1 LTLTRNKHIIKGDYK
16 TIIESSMLMKLLKL
30 LITGFLFFLFLF
42 VSTVPSMAAEQ
53 KVIHFTDSQC
63 LVCKELVGYV
73 NGTYDAN
80 EDYIQKMKDVG
91 INVESYD
98 ILTSAENADLFT
110 SYKITYQVDKDA
122 AVPIIFVGDQAF
134 VGLDEIRTNFD
145 NGTIQSLSSEPLLD
159 VTVIEGS
166 TYSNI
171 TGVIGFLTVLAAGF
185 LDGFN
190 PCAIAML
197 LLFVSLLGFSE
208 NKRVLILVSI
218 TYIFALFISYFL
230 IGTFLLNFLIQFK
243 EEAEVINKII
253 SWFVAILCSF
263 LFFFNLYDFFMTR
276 NDRFDKVKNQLPK
289 FIQRFNKKIIKRF
302 TAAINDEEDKKGLV
316 AILGLTFLL
325 GILLSVTELLCTG
338 QIYLGIIY
346 GIHYLDTLYAYI
358 ALISYNIMFV
368 VPLIAIA
375 VIAIRGKGIVSTS
388 NWIREHMHIIKFFN
402 AMLFLIIAAYYFSR
416 IF

>member
-1 LTLTRNKHIIKGDYK
+1 MH
-16 TIIESSMLMKLLKL
+16 MKLPKL
-30 LITGFLFFLFLF
+30 IITGFLLILFLF
-42 VSTVPSMAAEQ
+42 VSPVGTHAQEQ

-63 LVCKELVGYV
+63 IICKELIGYK
-73 NGTYDAN
+73 NGVYN
-80 EDYIQKMKDVG
+80 EDDDYIKKIKDAG
-91 INVESYD
+91 IIVESYD
-98 ILTSAENADLFT
+98 ILTSAVNADLFT
-110 SYKITYQVDKDA
+110 SYKLTYQVDKDA
-122 AVPIIFVGDQAF
+122 AVPIIFAGDQAF
-134 VGLDEIRTNFD
+134 VGLDEIITAYE
-145 NGTIQSLSSEPLLD
+145 NGTIQSLSSDPLLD
-159 VTVIEGS
+159 VSVIEGS
-166 TYSNI
+166 TYNNI
-171 TGVIGFLTVLAAGF
+171 TGILGFLTVLAAGF

-208 NKRVLILVSI
+208 NKRILILVSV

-243 EEAEVINKII
+243 EEAEIINKVV
-253 SWFVAILCSF
+253 SWFVAVLASF
-263 LFFFNLYDFFMTR
+263 LFLFNLYDYFMTKNER
-276 NDRFDKVKNQLPK
+276 YDKVKNQLPK

-302 TAAINDEEDKKGLV
+302 TAVINDETNKKGLISV
-316 AILGLTFLL
+316 LFLTFIL
-325 GILLSVTELLCTG
+325 GILLSVTELICTG

-346 GIHYLDTLYAYI
+346 GIHYLDTVYAYI

-375 VIAIRGKGIVSTS
+375 VIAIKGKGIVSTS

-402 AMLFLIIAAYYFSR
+402 AMLFLIIAIYYFTR

>member
-1 LTLTRNKHIIKGDYK
+1 
-16 TIIESSMLMKLLKL
+16 MKLLKL
-30 LITGFLFFLFLF
+30 TITGFLFLLFLF
-42 VSTVPSMAAEQ
+42 VSTIPVSAEG
-53 KVIHFTDSQC
+53 KMVVHFTDSQC
-63 LVCKELVGYV
+63 LICAELKGTI
-73 NGTYDAN
+73 NGNYIEE
-80 EDYIQKMKDVG
+80 EDYIKKMQDAG
-91 INVESYD
+91 ITVESYD

-110 SYKITYQVDKDA
+110 SYKLTYEVEKDA
-122 AVPIIFVGDQAF
+122 AVPIVFAGDQAF
-134 VGLDEIRTNFD
+134 VGVDEIKDAFD
-145 NGTIQSLSSEPLLD
+145 NGSIQMLSSEPLLD
-159 VTVIEGS
+159 VSIIEGS
-166 TYSNI
+166 TYTNI
-171 TGVIGFLTVLAAGF
+171 TGFIGFLTVLAAGF

-208 NKRVLILVSI
+208 NKRVLILVSV

-230 IGTFLLNFLIQFK
+230 IGTFLLNFLLRFK
-243 EEAEVINKII
+243 EEAEMINTII

-263 LFFFNLYDFFMTR
+263 LFLFNLYDFFMTR
-276 NDRFDKVKNQLPK
+276 NDRYEKVKNQLPK
-289 FIQRFNKKIIKRF
+289 FIQKFNKKIIKKF
-302 TAAINDEEDKKGLV
+302 TSVINDDTNKKGLFT
-316 AILGLTFLL
+316 ILVLTFVL
-325 GILLSVTELLCTG
+325 GILLSVTELICTG

-346 GIHYLDTLYAYI
+346 GIHYLETFYAYI

-402 AMLFLIIAAYYFSR
+402 AMLFLVIAIYYFSR

>member
-1 LTLTRNKHIIKGDYK
+1 MH
-16 TIIESSMLMKLLKL
+16 MKLLKL
-30 LITGFLFFLFLF
+30 TITGFLFFLFLLTTTTS
-42 VSTVPSMAAEQ
+42 VSAENQ
-53 KVIHFTDSQC
+53 KVVHFTDSQC
-63 LVCKELVGYV
+63 LICLELKGYI
-73 NGTYDAN
+73 NGEYTEDA
-80 EDYIQKMKDVG
+80 DYIKKMEDAG
-91 INVESYD
+91 IEVESYD

-110 SYKITYQVDKDA
+110 AYKATYNVDKEA
-122 AVPIIFVGDQAF
+122 AVPIVFAGDQAF
-134 VGLDEIRTNFD
+134 VGLDEIREGFD
-145 NGTIQSLSSEPLLD
+145 DGSITSLSSEELLD
-159 VTVIEGS
+159 VSVIEGA
-166 TYSNI
+166 TYTNI
-171 TGVIGFLTVLAAGF
+171 TGVVGFLTVLAAGF

-208 NKRVLILVSI
+208 NKRVLILVSV

-230 IGTFLLNFLIQFK
+230 IGTFLLNFLLQFK
-243 EEAEVINKII
+243 AEAELINRII

-263 LFFFNLYDFFMTR
+263 LFLFNLYDFFMTR
-276 NDRFDKVKNQLPK
+276 KNRYDKVKNQLPK

-302 TAAINDEEDKKGLV
+302 TAVINDDTNKKGLFT
-316 AILGLTFLL
+316 ILVLTFVL
-325 GILLSVTELLCTG
+325 GVLLSVTELICTG

-346 GIHYLDTLYAYI
+346 GIHYLETFYAYI

-402 AMLFLIIAAYYFSR
+402 AMLFLIIALYYFSR
-416 IF
+416 II

>member
-1 LTLTRNKHIIKGDYK
+1 MR
-16 TIIESSMLMKLLKL
+16 LLKL
-30 LITGFLFFLFLF
+30 FITGFLFFIFLF
-42 VSTVPSMAAEQ
+42 VSSVPTHAQ
-53 KVIHFTDSQC
+53 DLKVVHFTDSQC

-73 NGTYDAN
+73 NGTYDES
-80 EDYIQKMKDVG
+80 EDYIQKIKDAG
-91 INVESYD
+91 ITVESYD

-110 SYKITYQVDKDA
+110 SYKITYNVEKDA
-122 AVPIIFVGDQAF
+122 AVPIIFAGDQAF
-134 VGLDEIRTNFD
+134 VGLDEIRTAFD
-145 NGTIQSLSSEPLLD
+145 DGTIQTLSSEPLLD
-159 VTVIEGS
+159 VSIIEGS
-166 TYSNI
+166 TYNNI
-171 TGVIGFLTVLAAGF
+171 TGIIGFLTVLAAGF

-243 EEAEVINKII
+243 EEAEIINKII

-263 LFFFNLYDFFMTR
+263 LFLFNLYDFFMTR
-276 NDRFDKVKNQLPK
+276 NDRYEKVKNQLPK
-289 FIQRFNKKIIKRF
+289 FIQKFNKKIIKRF
-302 TAAINDEEDKKGLV
+302 TAIINDDTNKKGLFSV
-316 AILGLTFLL
+316 LILTFIL
-325 GILLSVTELLCTG
+325 GILLSVTELICTG

-346 GIHYLDTLYAYI
+346 GIHYLDTFYAYI

-375 VIAIRGKGIVSTS
+375 VIAIKGKGIVSTS

-402 AMLFLIIAAYYFSR
+402 AMLFLVIAIYYFTR

>member
-1 LTLTRNKHIIKGDYK
+1 MH
-16 TIIESSMLMKLLKL
+16 MKLLKL
-30 LITGFLFFLFLF
+30 FITGFLFVLFLF
-42 VSTVPSMAAEQ
+42 VSTVPSFAAEQ

-63 LVCKELVGYV
+63 MICKELKGEV
-73 NGTYDAN
+73 NGDYD
-80 EDYIQKMKDVG
+80 EDLDYIKKMVDAG
-91 INVESYD
+91 IQVDTYD
-98 ILTSAENADLFT
+98 ILSSAENADLFT
-110 SYKITYQVDKDA
+110 SYKLAYQVDKDA
-122 AVPIIFVGDQAF
+122 AVPIVFAGEQAF
-134 VGLDEIRTNFD
+134 VGLDEIRTAFD
-145 NGTIQSLSSEPLLD
+145 NGTIQELSSNPLVD
-159 VTVIEGS
+159 VSVIEGS
-166 TYSNI
+166 TYTNI

-208 NKRVLILVSI
+208 NKRILILVSV

-243 EEAEVINKII
+243 EEAEIINVVI

-263 LFFFNLYDFFMTR
+263 LFLFNLYDFFMTR
-276 NDRFDKVKNQLPK
+276 NERYDKVKNQLPK

-302 TAAINDEEDKKGLV
+302 TSVINDQENKKGLITV
-316 AILGLTFLL
+316 LALTFFL
-325 GILLSVTELLCTG
+325 GVLLSVTELICTG

-346 GIHYLDTLYAYI
+346 GIHYLDTFYAYV

-375 VIAIRGKGIVSTS
+375 VIAIKGKGIVSTS

-402 AMLFLIIAAYYFSR
+402 AMLFLVIAIYYFTR

>member
-1 LTLTRNKHIIKGDYK
+1 MHMR
-16 TIIESSMLMKLLKL
+16 LLKL
-30 LITGFLFFLFLF
+30 FITGFLFFIFLF
-42 VSTVPSMAAEQ
+42 VSSVPTHAQ
-53 KVIHFTDSQC
+53 DLKVVHFTDSQC

-73 NGTYDAN
+73 NGTYDES
-80 EDYIQKMKDVG
+80 EDYIQKIKDAG
-91 INVESYD
+91 ITVESYD

-110 SYKITYQVDKDA
+110 SYKITYNVEKDA
-122 AVPIIFVGDQAF
+122 AVPIIFAGDQAF
-134 VGLDEIRTNFD
+134 VGLDEIRTAFD
-145 NGTIQSLSSEPLLD
+145 DGTIQTLSSEPLLD
-159 VTVIEGS
+159 VSIIEGS
-166 TYSNI
+166 TYNNI
-171 TGVIGFLTVLAAGF
+171 TGIIGFLTVLAAGF

-243 EEAEVINKII
+243 EEAEIINKII

-263 LFFFNLYDFFMTR
+263 LFLFNLYDFFMTR
-276 NDRFDKVKNQLPK
+276 NDRYEKVKNQLPK
-289 FIQRFNKKIIKRF
+289 FIQKFNKKIIKRF
-302 TAAINDEEDKKGLV
+302 TAIINDDTNKKGLFSV
-316 AILGLTFLL
+316 LILTFIL
-325 GILLSVTELLCTG
+325 GILLSVTELICTG

-346 GIHYLDTLYAYI
+346 GIHYLDTFYAYI

-375 VIAIRGKGIVSTS
+375 VIAIKGKGIVSTS

-402 AMLFLIIAAYYFSR
+402 AMLFLVIAIYYFTR

>member
-1 LTLTRNKHIIKGDYK
+1 MHMN
-16 TIIESSMLMKLLKL
+16 LLKIL
-30 LITGFLFFLFLF
+30 VTGFLFFLFLL
-42 VSTVPSMAAEQ
+42 VSTVPSFAQEQ
-53 KVIHFTDSQC
+53 KVVHFTDSQC
-63 LVCKELVGYV
+63 IICRELIGYGS
-73 NGTYDAN
+73 GTYDAD

-91 INVESYD
+91 ITVESYD

-110 SYKITYQVDKDA
+110 SYKLAYNVDEDA
-122 AVPIIFVGDQAF
+122 AVPIVFAGDQAF
-134 VGLDEIRTNFD
+134 VGLDEIRNAFD
-145 NGTIQSLSSEPLLD
+145 DGTIQVLSSDPLLD

-166 TYSNI
+166 TYTNI
-171 TGVIGFLTVLAAGF
+171 TGVLGFLTVLAAGF

-243 EEAEVINKII
+243 EEAELINIII
-253 SWFVAILCSF
+253 SWFVAILASF
-263 LFFFNLYDFFMTR
+263 LFFFNLYDYFMTKNNR
-276 NDRFDKVKNQLPK
+276 YDKVKNQLPK
-289 FIQRFNKKIIKRF
+289 FIQRFNKKVIKRF
-302 TAAINDEEDKKGLV
+302 TAAINDEEDKKGLFS
-316 AILGLTFLL
+316 ILGLTFVL
-325 GILLSVTELLCTG
+325 GVLLSVTELICTG

-346 GIHYLDTLYAYI
+346 GIHYLDTFYAYI

-375 VIAIRGKGIVSTS
+375 VIAIRSKGVASTS
-388 NWIREHMHIIKFFN
+388 NWVREHMHTIKFFN
-402 AMLFLIIAAYYFSR
+402 AMLFLIIAIYYFTR